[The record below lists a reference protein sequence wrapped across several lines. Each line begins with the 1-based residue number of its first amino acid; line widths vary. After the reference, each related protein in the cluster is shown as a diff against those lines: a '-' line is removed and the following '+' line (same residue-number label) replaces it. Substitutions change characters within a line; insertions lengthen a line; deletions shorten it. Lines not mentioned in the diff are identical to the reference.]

1 MANTVNQPDG
11 TAVSNTQP
19 PGAATTDADVWTVE
33 YEVDFSAQAAYD
45 FLTEG
50 TTRTIGGAAWTAVNR
65 TTSDADPFE
74 FDGST
79 GLLITANN
87 GNTGRWYAG
96 LQTQPFFWA
105 LLDDMMTSLAED
117 DTLCLQ
123 LEMSAA
129 ADTLEQWQ
137 RYGLGLWD
145 STKASGAGANSFIVV
160 SRFWDGSNASLASIR
175 NTTQDNL
182 DADPR
187 PDFFEIVSYP
197 NGSQVVSCG
206 VIAGADFPD
215 PLATS
220 TYKAYNAMNQE
231 GPKDSGGSQ
240 GAGTWNI
247 PFDKAAFVVTNQV
260 QDTAVDLACTAK
272 KMRVLR
278 RNKS

>member
-11 TAVSNTQP
+11 SAVSNTQP
-19 PGAATTDADVWTVE
+19 PGAATTAADVWTVE
-33 YEVDFSAQAAYD
+33 YEVDFSAQAEYN

-50 TTRTIGGAAWTAVNR
+50 TTRTIGSATWTAVNR
-65 TTSDADPFE
+65 TTSDADPFK

-87 GNTGRWYAG
+87 GNGGHWYG
-96 LQTQPFFWA
+96 GNQTQPFFWA
-105 LLDDMMTSLAED
+105 LLDDMMTDLVED

-123 LEMSAA
+123 LEMSTA
-129 ADTLEQWQ
+129 ADTLSQWQ

-145 STKASGAGANSFIVV
+145 STKASGSGANSFVVV
-160 SRFWDGSNASLASIR
+160 SRFFADPHPSLASIR
-175 NTTQDNL
+175 NATEDNL

-197 NGSQVVSCG
+197 GGSQVLSCG
-206 VIAGADFPD
+206 VISGGAFPD
-215 PLATS
+215 PLAT
-220 TYKAYNAMNQE
+220 TAYKAYNAMNQE
-231 GPKDSGGSQ
+231 GPADSGGTE

-247 PFDKAAFVVTNQV
+247 PFDDAAFVITNQV
-260 QDTAVDLACTAK
+260 QDSSTDLAATAK

-278 RNKS
+278 RNRS